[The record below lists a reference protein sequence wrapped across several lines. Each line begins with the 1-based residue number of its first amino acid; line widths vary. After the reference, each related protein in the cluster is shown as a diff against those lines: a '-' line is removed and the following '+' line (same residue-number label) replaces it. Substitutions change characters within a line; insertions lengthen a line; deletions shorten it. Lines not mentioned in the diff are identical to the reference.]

1 MRKPFRKTVLT
12 FILVFYFL
20 TLFAQESTV
29 SSGNSISSSS
39 GSISYS
45 IGQVAYITNTGSNG
59 STSQGVQQPYEIYV
73 LSSSDKIT
81 DLNIKVYPNPVYDIL
96 TLQYSNYTNEKIG
109 FQILNIEGKLI
120 RFENMTSSEVHID
133 FQSLAS
139 GEYYVKVTDGFKEL
153 KVFKIVKP

>member
-29 SSGNSISSSS
+29 SSGNNISSSS
-39 GSISYS
+39 GSITYS

-73 LSSSDKIT
+73 LSSSNIIT
-81 DLNIKVYPNPVYDIL
+81 DLNIKVYPNPVCDIL
-96 TLQYSNYTNEKIG
+96 TLQYLNYTNEKIG

-120 RFENMTSSEVHID
+120 RFENLTSSEAQID

-139 GEYYVKVTDGFKEL
+139 GEYYIKVTDGFKEL

>member
-1 MRKPFRKTVLT
+1 MRKPLRKTVLT
-12 FILVFYFL
+12 FILVFYFI

-29 SSGNSISSSS
+29 SSGNSFSSSS
-39 GSISYS
+39 GSITYS
-45 IGQVAYITNTGSNG
+45 IGQVSYITNTGSNG

-81 DLNIKVYPNPVYDIL
+81 DLNIKVFPNPVNDIL
-96 TLQYSNYTNEKIG
+96 TLQYSNYTNEKID

-120 RFENMTSSEVHID
+120 QFENMTSSEAQID
-133 FQSLAS
+133 FRSLAS